1 MNILRLACR
10 RESRVRLRVRTFR
23 SKMQAIGDRFGW
35 AHLPSRR
42 RTPFSPCS
50 PRVDLNAGPNRGK
63 DVSGD
68 SCQAVKTL
76 SIKAMGFEEAFYCQA
91 VIYIDIKLSG
101 RSLTAWS
108 GGPTLQL
115 GLLRIIGGISRR
127 NTTLQLHGTPTSY
140 IDISMYRFTDNV
152 QAILSLLLKHGGT
165 SGARA
170 ATSPSV
176 RRR

>member
-68 SCQAVKTL
+68 SVTL
-76 SIKAMGFEEAFYCQA
+76 SRLY
-91 VIYIDIKLSG
+91 LSKQ
-101 RSLTAWS
+101 W
-108 GGPTLQL
+108 
-115 GLLRIIGGISRR
+115 GLREHFIARLLFISTSSFRAD
-127 NTTLQLHGTPTSY
+127 LLLHGLADQPCNSDCSGSSVAFQGEIQLYNCTEPQRL
-140 IDISMYRFTDNV
+140 ISIYRFTDNV
-152 QAILSLLLKHGGT
+152 QTILLLLLKDGGT

-170 ATSPSV
+170 GASPSV